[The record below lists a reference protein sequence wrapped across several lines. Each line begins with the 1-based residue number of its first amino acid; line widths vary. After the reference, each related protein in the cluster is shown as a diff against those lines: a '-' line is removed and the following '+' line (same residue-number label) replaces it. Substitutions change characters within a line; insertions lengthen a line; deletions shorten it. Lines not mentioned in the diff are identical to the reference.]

1 MSNASQEAEPLKIKP
16 VRVSKTACQVNAS
29 IEEVVNALVRGYD
42 KVARPLGIGVR
53 CSNYDDLNFAFEGGA
68 GERLRKVHYEKSL
81 RLLWKAQQHAPFTGF
96 RDCSSDET
104 ALMQLAEGALD
115 KAERRQL
122 ARLKTEDY
130 RAFLARHYTPK
141 QRQAIVN
148 ILSTIAHGEA
158 YAWLV
163 SADLLAE
170 VRSTGGRSAMTMQ
183 VLEEA
188 KHFVVLRELLHAFD
202 CTIPRMNVWE
212 YITLEN
218 VLRQSGLEK
227 FFGMN
232 VLVEGLALS
241 IFGTMA
247 SFPGLEVLR
256 MFHLD
261 ESRHTALPHN
271 YFHDFPL
278 SWWQKN
284 NPVSMLRRVLLLM
297 PAVPF
302 LLRMEEDFAVLG
314 IDVLDFGGSVLRKVF
329 HLSDRVGFH
338 LMVPEKVLLAQFNLM
353 FNLYSAA
360 TRKNHRRKDF
370 MAAETTVGEA
380 ELAVERSVFQLLEG
394 HAEGSERTLPKR
406 ARKPRVQTRANGR
419 SRTAGTDVSPDAP
432 ARAELH

>member
-1 MSNASQEAEPLKIKP
+1 MKLRR
-16 VRVSKTACQVNAS
+16 VRVSKTACKVNAS
-29 IEEVVNALVRGYD
+29 IEEAVNRLVRGYD
-42 KVARPLGIGVR
+42 RVARPLGVGVR
-53 CSNYDDLNFAFEGGA
+53 TSNYDDLSFAFEGGH
-68 GERLRKVHYEKSL
+68 GERLRKVHYDKSL
-81 RLLWKAQQHAPFTGF
+81 RLLWKAQQHAPHTGF
-96 RDCSSDET
+96 RDCTSDE
-104 ALMQLAEGALD
+104 AAVMQLAEGALD
-115 KAERRQL
+115 KAEKHQL
-122 ARLKTEDY
+122 ARMKTADY
-130 RAFLARHYTPK
+130 RKFLARHYTK
-141 QRQAIVN
+141 RQRQAIVN

-188 KHFVVLRELLHAFD
+188 KHFVVLRELLQSFD
-202 CTIPRMNVWE
+202 CEIPRMNAWE

-241 IFGTMA
+241 IFGTMS

-278 SWWQKN
+278 SSWQKY
-284 NPVSMLRRVLLLM
+284 NPVSMARRVALLL

-314 IDVLDFGGSVLRKVF
+314 IDVLEFGGSVLRKVL
-329 HLSDRVGFH
+329 HLSDRVGFW
-338 LMVPEKVLLAQFNLM
+338 LVFPESMLLTQINLAL
-353 FNLYSAA
+353 NAYAA
-360 TRKNHRRKDF
+360 LTRKNHRYKDY
-370 MAAETTVGEA
+370 MSAEATVDDEA
-380 ELAVERSVFQLLEG
+380 LAVERGVFQLVDGGEKEG
-394 HAEGSERTLPKR
+394 VGGGKR
-406 ARKPRVQTRANGR
+406 VAKPGGRRGANG
-419 SRTAGTDVSPDAP
+419 VSPVAP
-432 ARAELH
+432 TDLVSSTAAAVT

>member
-1 MSNASQEAEPLKIKP
+1 MKLRR
-16 VRVSKTACQVNAS
+16 VRVSKTACRVNAS
-29 IEEVVNALVRGYD
+29 IEEAVNTLVRSYD
-42 KVARPLGIGVR
+42 RVARPLGVGVR
-53 CSNYDDLNFAFEGGA
+53 TSNYDDLNFAFEGGQ
-68 GERLRKVHYEKSL
+68 GDRLRKVHYEKSL
-81 RLLWKAQQHAPFTGF
+81 RLLWKAQQHAPHTGF
-96 RDCSSDET
+96 RDCTSDEM
-104 ALMQLAEGALD
+104 AVMQLAEGALD
-115 KAERRQL
+115 RAEKREL
-122 ARLKTEDY
+122 ARVKTEDY
-130 RAFLARHYTPK
+130 RKFLAQHYTK
-141 QRQAIVN
+141 RQRQAIVN

-163 SADLLAE
+163 SADLLAD

-188 KHFVVLRELLHAFD
+188 KHFVVLRELLHSFD
-202 CTIPRMNVWE
+202 CEIPRMNVWE

-241 IFGTMA
+241 IFGTMS

-278 SWWQKN
+278 SSWQKY
-284 NPVSMLRRVLLLM
+284 NPVSMARRVALLA

-314 IDVLDFGGSVLRKVF
+314 IDVLEFGGSVLRKVF
-329 HLSDRVGFH
+329 HLSDRVGFR
-338 LMVPEKVLLAQFNLM
+338 LVLPESVLRTQLNLALNA
-353 FNLYSAA
+353 YAA
-360 TRKNHRRKDF
+360 LTRKNHRYQDY
-370 MAAETTVGEA
+370 MSAEATVGDE
-380 ELAVERSVFQLLEG
+380 ELAVERSVFQAIDGGGRESDG
-394 HAEGSERTLPKR
+394 R
-406 ARKPRVQTRANGR
+406 ARTPRGTKPRGRRGANG
-419 SRTAGTDVSPDAP
+419 VSPVPSADAEST
-432 ARAELH
+432 AAAALH